1 MPASSVHSMSP
12 RGLFG
17 RRVRRRSVL
26 GAALGLAVIGAA
38 GLPAAAAA
46 ADLRPAWECLPEN
59 TAAVVRLPQPTA
71 FLETLRA
78 KTKFGAVL
86 LTPRRIEMVRKLLDK
101 SQPYLSL
108 MGVAPDF
115 LPLFEAGNRDDL
127 ETTLGT
133 YGLKPAD
140 IEAIFK
146 NEIGLAVVVE
156 PRPEKQPP
164 LVMTLVWV
172 EPGADEAGRMLAAAK
187 KSFEDGA
194 KEGGDDGPRPRR
206 IDLELAGHDVMWVIA
221 PQASADLGG
230 LIIDDVGEENDPA
243 AARKKLEERL
253 RDAPRTVIGHG
264 HRAIT
269 RVGPRL
275 VMANLQTPARSDA
288 AGQPPESPGDEDAE
302 RDLDVARG
310 ILQRFLAAH
319 AADGKPA
326 LADLLQSPGLRANLP
341 AGQQLLDVVVE
352 PQVVIRALAAAG
364 GDETREAL
372 KRLKGI
378 GLADI
383 GPCGWRH
390 AFAEGRY
397 QSAMVV
403 SLPAPRTGLMRILDL
418 EPDTAEPPSFV
429 TGDAVDFTQVS
440 LDLGKA
446 YGIVR
451 EYATA
456 EFGDQASNL
465 FAVGEANA
473 QAVLGV
479 DVQQV
484 LSAFGSR
491 HWTVNYPAKIAE
503 AVAAGRQAGGVLA
516 ALGQAN
522 RGAMAWKVDDEPLIL
537 RILQRAAPLAG
548 GELNE
553 EQGFRGVRIPNGPAV
568 FLGRDHLVV
577 GVGAESLEKTLAA
590 IRNPPAAGASFR
602 EGEAVRR
609 ARELQ
614 PLDPALAVTISDAT
628 KAGGIFGNLRE
639 IVAAMKPEDVAKDQ
653 PEELAKGLRELL
665 AQAQQALPT
674 AAEMEGLFGVG
685 VDTIRMTEHGLV
697 FRSVWELP
705 AP

>member
-1 MPASSVHSMSP
+1 MPASTSP
-12 RGLFG
+12 FRDAG
-17 RRVRRRSVL
+17 RFPRRPVAAWITSPWLALCLALVPSAVRS
-26 GAALGLAVIGAA
+26 AH
-38 GLPAAAAA
+38 A
-46 ADLRPAWECLPEN
+46 ADLRPAWECLPEE
-59 TAAVVRLPQPTA
+59 TAAVVRLPQPAT
-71 FLETLRA
+71 FLETLRT

-86 LTPRRIEMVRKLLDK
+86 LSPRRIEMVRKLLDQA
-101 SQPYLSL
+101 QP
-108 MGVAPDF
+108 F
-115 LPLFEAGNRDDL
+115 LPLVGIAPEYLRLFDTEMHDEVAARFRTYGFEPADL
-127 ETTLGT
+127 EAV
-133 YGLKPAD
+133 LKQ
-140 IEAIFK
+140 
-146 NEIGLAVVVE
+146 EIGLAVVVE
-156 PRPEKQPP
+156 QRPDKQPP
-164 LVMTLVWV
+164 LVMTLAWI
-172 EPGADEAGRMLAAAK
+172 EPGEDAAGRMLAASK
-187 KSFEDGA
+187 KAFEDGA
-194 KEGGDDGPRPRR
+194 RR
-206 IDLELAGHDVMWVIA
+206 IDLELAGHEVMWIIA
-221 PQASADLGG
+221 PTIGIDLSGELNLDDADGA
-230 LIIDDVGEENDPA
+230 DVREIQ
-243 AARKKLEERL
+243 KLQEKL
-253 RDAPRTVIGHG
+253 RNAPRTIVGHV
-264 HRAIT
+264 HTAIT
-269 RVGPRL
+269 RIGPRL
-275 VMANLQTPARSDA
+275 VMASLQTPLRPADG
-288 AGQPPESPGDEDAE
+288 GQQPAPAGDEAAE
-302 RDLDVARG
+302 QDMDRARG

-341 AGQQLLDVVVE
+341 PGQQLLDVVVE

-628 KAGGIFGNLRE
+628 KAGGMLGNLRE
-639 IVAAMKPEDVAKDQ
+639 IVAAMNPEDVAKDQ
-653 PEELAKGLRELL
+653 PAEVAKKFRGLL
-665 AQAQQALPT
+665 AEAQQALPT
-674 AAEMEGLFGVG
+674 AEEMEGVFGVG